1 MVPRIHQSGNMEWK
15 GHIAKG
21 NTFLKY
27 LLVECVQVHM
37 MIRKD
42 SPITLAYERI
52 SKRSG
57 SKKAKIAAARHLL
70 RAIYYMIKRK
80 QTYDEYIIQRKGS

>member
-1 MVPRIHQSGNMEWK
+1 MEWK

-21 NTFLKY
+21 KTFLKY

-52 SKRSG
+52 SERSG
-57 SKKAKIAAARHLL
+57 PKKAKIAAARHLL
-70 RAIYYMIKRK
+70 REIYYMIKRK
-80 QTYDEYIIQRKGS
+80 QTYDEYIIQRRGS